1 MKNFEFKK
9 SLGQNFISDENIVN
23 KIVDRAMIDKDT
35 LVIEIGPGAGS
46 LSKKIVPL
54 AGYAIL
60 YEIDKRLKEIL
71 ERELAMYDNYK
82 IIFNDFLLQN
92 VKKDIEGYKYGKIYV
107 VANLPYYITS
117 PIIIKLLKEIYPDRI
132 VIMVQEEVALR
143 LSAKEGSREYGMISC
158 LLGSKYNIT
167 KLFKVNRG
175 SFQPVPNVDSAVIML
190 DKHNDYVINDIDK
203 YERLLKDAFQFKR
216 KNLKNNLY
224 NYDLVKIGEI
234 LNKYNL
240 SLTNRAEEI
249 PIKVFVEIVNNI

>member
-92 VKKDIEGYKYGKIYV
+92 VKKDIEGYKYAKIYV

-143 LSAKEGSREYGMISC
+143 LSAKEGSRDYGMISC